1 MIIDYRIVDSWSR
14 GARFKERKVD
24 GETARLP
31 QSQKPQQKDD
41 DDDGAYEVNDTVH
54 EYFL

>member
-1 MIIDYRIVDSWSR
+1 MIIDYLIMDSWSR
-14 GARFKERKVD
+14 GACFNERNVD
-24 GETARLP
+24 GETAGLP
-31 QSQKPQQKDD
+31 QSQKAQQKND